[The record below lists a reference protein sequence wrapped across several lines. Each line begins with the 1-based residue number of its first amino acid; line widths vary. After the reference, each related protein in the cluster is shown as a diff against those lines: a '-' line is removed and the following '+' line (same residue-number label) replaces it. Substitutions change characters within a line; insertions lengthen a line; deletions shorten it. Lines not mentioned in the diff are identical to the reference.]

1 MGTSGAQRPQPAGFL
16 ACSSSS
22 SAFCFHQW
30 TTILH
35 LCCVSKYLLAFLFLI
50 TPTVVGAC
58 LCACECVWF
67 ACLYTHRIL
76 PSAYTD
82 MRYLPLP
89 SVRCRHS
96 HISAMLPRHP
106 VPPPTILC
114 FSPSLH
120 HAFGGQ
126 SWEETAEEVIA
137 VFSCSVTLPATTEV
151 YAPERTRGGGNPA
164 SKCMWPQRAKPLH
177 TPTTLK
183 VAHTQTYSL
192 SFPRAQWPHAREAFL
207 PAVKTKETGDRQG
220 TWGRCFKATGSAS
233 VVSSCG
239 GCWSVEG
246 QLPVF
251 SQPGTNKDECV
262 VCVCHIIGKISE
274 HAALQLLSA
283 LYDLRSLPSYTL
295 VCRNKRDNTC
305 TDTHTPSSSSFLWSV
320 KFWLKAESR

>member
-1 MGTSGAQRPQPAGFL
+1 MFIHTQNPSQCIHWHALPPSTQCPVPSLTHLSNAAPSPRPSTHHP
-16 ACSSSS
+16 
-22 SAFCFHQW
+22 
-30 TTILH
+30 
-35 LCCVSKYLLAFLFLI
+35 LFLSI
-50 TPTVVGAC
+50 APSCFWRTVVRGNSGGSYCSFLLLCHSAC
-58 LCACECVWF
+58 HNRSLC
-67 ACLYTHRIL
+67 T
-76 PSAYTD
+76 
-82 MRYLPLP
+82 
-89 SVRCRHS
+89 
-96 HISAMLPRHP
+96 
-106 VPPPTILC
+106 
-114 FSPSLH
+114 
-120 HAFGGQ
+120 
-126 SWEETAEEVIA
+126 WENQ
-137 VFSCSVTLPATTEV
+137 
-151 YAPERTRGGGNPA
+151 RGGNPA

-305 TDTHTPSSSSFLWSV
+305 TDTHTPSSSSSFLWSV